1 LRLCYAGQK
10 IFLVPVLATVDK
22 AETVT
27 VWKRKMK
34 QLIKRL
40 FGIDKI
46 EAAKA
51 SADAERIVA
60 EKLAQQAITAAA
72 EAKEEERIARMTPKE
87 RATIRG
93 EAWVGVLD
101 THVNKDNIRNGFFE
115 LDWNPEF
122 IVQLK
127 QAGYG
132 FEGDPEEE
140 IVDRW
145 FRDLAANMLA
155 EAGQDPS
162 RSSAGFINVSKL
174 GGGRAVVE

>member
-1 LRLCYAGQK
+1 ML
-10 IFLVPVLATVDK
+10 
-22 AETVT
+22 
-27 VWKRKMK
+27 
-34 QLIKRL
+34 
-40 FGIDKI
+40 GIDKLEENI
-46 EAAKA
+46 RVLKDMEAQAVTATAEAQLAETKAKE
-51 SADAERIVA
+51 DERIS
-60 EKLAQQAITAAA
+60 
-72 EAKEEERIARMTPKE
+72 RMTPKE

-93 EAWVGVLD
+93 EPWVSVLD
-101 THVNKDNIRNGFFE
+101 THVNKENIRNGFFE

-145 FRDLAANMLA
+145 FRDLALNMIA

-162 RSSAGFINVSKL
+162 RVSAGFINVSKL
-174 GGGRAVVE
+174 GGGKAVVE